1 MKKIAY
7 ISLLLT
13 LFLHN
18 LALSNSV
25 NKLVNPD
32 KKKFSKTPVA
42 DTLKKSNFYVGTE
55 FDYDRDGIPDKIEIE
70 GISKYKYIKGNFTWT
85 QARSDAK
92 YLGGNLATITNEAE
106 NKKVQKATGTNK
118 AWIGGYDDS
127 FEGRWNWVTG
137 EPFKYENWAKNQPTK
152 IDNSDDYLEI
162 QKDGKWNDTIKITEQ
177 GYILET
183 KIKTNPN
190 LADSDGDGYTDL
202 IEINANSDP
211 RNRNS
216 HPHSKKQ

>member
-1 MKKIAY
+1 M
-7 ISLLLT
+7 
-13 LFLHN
+13 
-18 LALSNSV
+18 
-25 NKLVNPD
+25 
-32 KKKFSKTPVA
+32 
-42 DTLKKSNFYVGTE
+42 
-55 FDYDRDGIPDKIEIE
+55 
-70 GISKYKYIKGNFTWT
+70 
-85 QARSDAK
+85 
-92 YLGGNLATITNEAE
+92 GGNLATITNDAE